1 MVKFLSNI
9 LTPRMETSGDFYIQL
24 KQQLGLQVKNKSIYQ
39 RAFIHP
45 SLNQKDD
52 SGTRINFERLEF
64 LGDAL
69 LNAVVAAFL
78 FEEYPKANEGK
89 LTQMRAQ
96 IVSREQL
103 NSIGKKLNLVQWMQ
117 TGKKQNSFGE
127 DVHGNLLE
135 SLLGALLI
143 DKGYE
148 KSKRFII
155 DKIIQ
160 EHIDMDSLNDRVLS
174 YKSALIE
181 WAQKNKITYRFET
194 KEDEGFDPKVNYSS
208 SFFIDQKQIAKAR
221 DISKKKAEEKVA
233 KRGYYALK
241 IKSLSQ

>member
-9 LTPRMETSGDFYIQL
+9 LTPRMETSGEFYMQL
-24 KQQLGLQVKNKSIYQ
+24 KQQLGLQIKNKSVYQ
-39 RAFIHP
+39 KAFIHP
-45 SLNQKDD
+45 SLNKKDD
-52 SGTRINFERLEF
+52 SGNRINFERLEF

-69 LNAVVAAFL
+69 LNTVVASFL
-78 FEEYPKANEGK
+78 FEKYPKANEGK

-103 NSIGKKLNLVQWMQ
+103 NGIGKKLNLIQWMQ
-117 TGKKQNSFGE
+117 TGKKQKSFGE
-127 DVHGNLLE
+127 DIHGNLLE

-148 KSKRFII
+148 KSRHFII
-155 DKIIQ
+155 NKIIQ
-160 EHIDMDSLNDRVLS
+160 EHINMETLNDRVLS
-174 YKSALIE
+174 YKSVLIE
-181 WAQKNKITYRFET
+181 WAQKNKINYRFET
-194 KEDEGFDPKVNYSS
+194 KEDQGLDPKVNYSS
-208 SFFIDQKQIAKAR
+208 VFFIDQKQIAKAR

-241 IKSLSQ
+241 IKSFSP

>member
-1 MVKFLSNI
+1 MVKFLSKI
-9 LTPRMETSGDFYIQL
+9 LTPRMETSGDFYMQL
-24 KQQLGLQVKNKSIYQ
+24 KQQLGLQVKNKPIYQ

-45 SLNQKDD
+45 SLNQRDD
-52 SGTRINFERLEF
+52 AGTRINFERLEF

-69 LNAVVAAFL
+69 LNAVVAAYL
-78 FEEYPKANEGK
+78 FEKYPKANEGK

-103 NSIGKKLNLVQWMQ
+103 NRIGKKLNLVQWMQ
-117 TGKKQNSFGE
+117 TSKKQKIFGE

-135 SLLGALLI
+135 SLLGALLV

-148 KSKRFII
+148 KSKRFIL
-155 DKIIQ
+155 DRIIQ
-160 EHIDMDSLNDRVLS
+160 EHIDLGTLTEGVLS

-181 WAQKNKITYRFET
+181 WAQKNKKKYRFDT
-194 KEDEGFDPKVNYSS
+194 IEDEGLDPNVNYSS
-208 SFFIDQKQIAKAR
+208 TFYIEQKQIAKAR

-241 IKSLSQ
+241 IKPQ